1 MRSTSRFPPACLDR
15 NLPAAPGIVPAI
27 HPGDGVVQGGTPHG
41 ACTLVYGGRGPKLE
55 VTVQQGAAQVG
66 KFFLSEQTP
75 RRERFRIAGKDSVS
89 LQFTAAPDRTA
100 AMD

>member
-1 MRSTSRFPPACLDR
+1 MTA
-15 NLPAAPGIVPAI
+15 
-27 HPGDGVVQGGTPHG
+27 
-41 ACTLVYGGRGPKLE
+41 
-55 VTVQQGAAQVG
+55 QQGAAQVG